1 MADNAHRLTDEKLE
15 EMEKRLSAIYSRAG
29 KTVKKKM
36 ADYAKSI
43 DEKSAELL
51 QAYRCTRDTV
61 NPVYNALADLIGL
74 YVEKA

>member
-1 MADNAHRLTDEKLE
+1 MVCPMCEMAAYDG
-15 EMEKRLSAIYSRAG
+15 AG
-29 KTVKKKM
+29 KTVQKKM
-36 ADYAKSI
+36 ADYAKFI

-51 QAYRCTRDTV
+51 QAYRCTRDTI